1 MRRRKKIERLEKRS
15 EKAHE
20 RLDAARDKLP
30 TKKVLKKERV
40 LDEDKGKAKT
50 RLFFED
56 EVKKPKTQSKLT
68 FEADK
73 SVRKV
78 GDTLASGI
86 HGKIHEVEGDN
97 SAVEAA
103 HKTEILVESATRQYS
118 HHKKSS
124 ANKPF
129 EKVSKLEHKAEMA
142 DKKLHYEKTVQ
153 EHPEMKKQR
162 NMNRHYQKSAIKKDY
177 AAARKAGTQTAGK
190 ATAKT
195 GKKTGEK
202 VAEKVKEFIAKN
214 KVAFMWI
221 RIGLAAL
228 ILFAALF
235 SSCTAMFSST
245 GSAVIAS
252 SYLSEDAAMQ
262 GAEQQYCQMEAICR
276 MSLIT
281 SRLCIP
287 AMMNTAMSWMTS
299 SMTRM
304 CWFLSFPRF
313 MRENLP
319 VTKYSPLLS
328 CCLKSNTSSH

>member
-1 MRRRKKIERLEKRS
+1 MQFSPKQPKELRNSRSPERVRRRKKIERLEKRS

-221 RIGLAAL
+221 RIGSCSPYFVCRIVQLLYGNVLVNRIGGYCVFLPQRRCCYARCRTA
-228 ILFAALF
+228 ILSNGGRFA
-235 SSCTAMFSST
+235 
-245 GSAVIAS
+245 
-252 SYLSEDAAMQ
+252 E
-262 GAEQQYCQMEAICR
+262 
-276 MSLIT
+276 
-281 SRLCIP
+281 
-287 AMMNTAMSWMTS
+287 
-299 SMTRM
+299 
-304 CWFLSFPRF
+304 
-313 MRENLP
+313 
-319 VTKYSPLLS
+319 
-328 CCLKSNTSSH
+328 

>member
-1 MRRRKKIERLEKRS
+1 M
-15 EKAHE
+15 
-20 RLDAARDKLP
+20 
-30 TKKVLKKERV
+30 LKKERV

-118 HHKKSS
+118 HH
-124 ANKPF
+124 
-129 EKVSKLEHKAEMA
+129 
-142 DKKLHYEKTVQ
+142 
-153 EHPEMKKQR
+153 KKQR

-262 GAEQQYCQMEAICR
+262 GAEQQYCQMEADLQ
-276 MSLIT
+276 SDYGFPLQHEG
-281 SRLCIP
+281 RL
-287 AMMNTAMSWMTS
+287 
-299 SMTRM
+299 
-304 CWFLSFPRF
+304 FL
-313 MRENLP
+313 EAA
-319 VTKYSPLLS
+319 
-328 CCLKSNTSSH
+328 

>member
-153 EHPEMKKQR
+153 EHPEMK
-162 NMNRHYQKSAIKKDY
+162 NSA
-177 AAARKAGTQTAGK
+177 T
-190 ATAKT
+190 
-195 GKKTGEK
+195 
-202 VAEKVKEFIAKN
+202 
-214 KVAFMWI
+214 
-221 RIGLAAL
+221 
-228 ILFAALF
+228 
-235 SSCTAMFSST
+235 
-245 GSAVIAS
+245 
-252 SYLSEDAAMQ
+252 
-262 GAEQQYCQMEAICR
+262 
-276 MSLIT
+276 
-281 SRLCIP
+281 
-287 AMMNTAMSWMTS
+287 
-299 SMTRM
+299 
-304 CWFLSFPRF
+304 
-313 MRENLP
+313 
-319 VTKYSPLLS
+319 
-328 CCLKSNTSSH
+328 